1 MRMECIFLLEQRWK
15 LIVIKQ
21 HTLSYSQAHS
31 QGLQSGSNEPPFESH
46 TPTFPPYTW
55 VCHHTLDTRD
65 ACVMTIE
72 QCRGHLSRFRVCD
85 SLILYDYVG
94 DWAC

>member
-21 HTLSYSQAHS
+21 HTLSYSQARS
-31 QGLQSGSNEPPFESH
+31 QGLQFGSKKPSFESH
-46 TPTFPPYTW
+46 TPTFTPYTW
-55 VCHHTLDTRD
+55 VCHHTLNTRD
-65 ACVMTIE
+65 ICMMTIE
-72 QCRGHLSRFRVCD
+72 QSRGHLSRFRVCD